1 MDYWW
6 LVPLAYGAG
15 SVQWGLL
22 AVRALRGVDVRE
34 HGSGKTG
41 VTNVLRIAGRLPAAF
56 VLLADAGKGVAMVLA
71 ARALSA
77 DPWLHALVA
86 LAVLVGHVWPVFARF
101 RGGRG
106 IAPGVGTAASLE
118 PWMALVGLAVFLP
131 LVALTRYVSLGSVL
145 SAAAVAA
152 AFGALTAAGGAPAPY
167 LWYALAGSALILWAH
182 RDNVSRLMDG
192 TERKLGAR
200 ADAEADQDDG

>member
-1 MDYWW
+1 MTDYWW

-22 AVRALRGVDVRE
+22 VVHALRGVDVRQ

-41 VTNVLRIAGRLPAAF
+41 VTNVLRTAGRLPAAF
-56 VLLADAGKGVAMVLA
+56 VLLADAGKGVAMVLL
-71 ARALSA
+71 ARALSGDA
-77 DPWLHALVA
+77 WLHAVVA

-118 PWMALVGLAVFLP
+118 PLMALVGLAVFAP
-131 LVALTRYVSLGSVL
+131 IVAVTRYVSLGSVL
-145 SAAAVAA
+145 SAAVVAA
-152 AFGALTAAGGAPAPY
+152 AFGAMAAAGAAPLPY

-182 RDNVSRLMDG
+182 RDNLQRLLDG
-192 TERKLGAR
+192 TERKLGER
-200 ADAEADQDDG
+200 EDGEAGEG

>member
-1 MDYWW
+1 MTDYWW

-22 AVRALRGVDVRE
+22 AVRALRGIDVRQY
-34 HGSGKTG
+34 GSGKTG
-41 VTNVLRIAGRLPAAF
+41 VTNVLRTAGRLPAAF
-56 VLLADAGKGVAMVLA
+56 VLLADAGKGVAMVLV

-77 DPWLHALVA
+77 DPWLHSLVA

-106 IAPGVGTAASLE
+106 IAPGVGTAASLN
-118 PWMALVGLAVFLP
+118 PWMALVGLGVFLP
-131 LVALTRYVSLGSVL
+131 VVALTRYVSLGSVL

-152 AFGALTAAGGAPAPY
+152 AFGGLAAAGAAPAPH
-167 LWYALAGSALILWAH
+167 LWYALAGSALIFWAH
-182 RDNVSRLMDG
+182 RDNLQRLLNG
-192 TERKLGAR
+192 TERKLGQG
-200 ADAEADQDDG
+200 QDGEGGEQ

>member
-1 MDYWW
+1 MMDYWW

-22 AVRALRGVDVRE
+22 AVRGLRGVDVRE

-41 VTNVLRIAGRLPAAF
+41 VTNVLRTAGRLPAAF
-56 VLLADAGKGVAMVLA
+56 VLLADAGKGVAMVLT

-77 DPWLHALVA
+77 DPWLHGLVA
-86 LAVLVGHVWPVFARF
+86 LAVLVGHVWPVFAHF

-106 IAPGVGTAASLE
+106 IAPGVGTAASLD
-118 PWMALVGLAVFLP
+118 PWMALVGLGVFLP
-131 LVALTRYVSLGSVL
+131 VVALTRYVSLGSAL
-145 SAAAVAA
+145 STAAAAA
-152 AFGALTAAGGAPAPY
+152 AFGGMAAAGAAPAPY

-182 RDNVSRLMDG
+182 RDNIRRLADG
-192 TERKLGAR
+192 TERKLGVR
-200 ADAEADQDDG
+200 ADAETGEG

>member
-1 MDYWW
+1 MMDYWW

-41 VTNVLRIAGRLPAAF
+41 VTNVLRTAGRLPAAF
-56 VLLADAGKGVAMVLA
+56 VLLADAGKGVAMVLT

-86 LAVLVGHVWPVFARF
+86 LAVLAGHVWPVFARF

-106 IAPGVGTAASLE
+106 IAPGVGTAASLD
-118 PWMALVGLAVFLP
+118 PWMALVGLGVFLP
-131 LVALTRYVSLGSVL
+131 VVALTRYVSLGSAL
-145 SAAAVAA
+145 STAAVAA
-152 AFGALTAAGGAPAPY
+152 AFGGMTAAGAAPVHY

-182 RDNVSRLMDG
+182 RDNIRRLADG
-192 TERKLGAR
+192 TERKLGVR
-200 ADAEADQDDG
+200 ADAETGEG